1 MHDHPPSRKFCSL
14 RSIAWDSLCDIISY
28 LRSQRGPCYF
38 ICLTLSH
45 LFVYLQY
52 LLNGRAGRD
61 PTRPFVTFSRRNK
74 QTFRRLKMT
83 VNPIEQQSSI
93 VPIEDPVRVY
103 TSWYETTSEN
113 KSNENLNPNRQD
125 VSFDTLVILVSKI
138 NSYFQQIEP
147 STNEIPVIQRVSR
160 DFSAKST
167 RFLCDKKK
175 YQPLPS
181 LLEDKQQP
189 NSQDNRQWTPTRTQL
204 QPLQQHNS

>member
-1 MHDHPPSRKFCSL
+1 
-14 RSIAWDSLCDIISY
+14 
-28 LRSQRGPCYF
+28 
-38 ICLTLSH
+38 
-45 LFVYLQY
+45 
-52 LLNGRAGRD
+52 
-61 PTRPFVTFSRRNK
+61 
-74 QTFRRLKMT
+74 MT
-83 VNPIEQQSSI
+83 VNPIEQPSSI

-181 LLEDKQQP
+181 LHEDKQQP